1 MKTWIRPFVIP
12 IVLAAAACTSDY
24 TAPAP
29 LLPGAPFSQTD
40 LRVGDGAQVA
50 LGNTVMVNYTG
61 WIYDP
66 TKPENKGTQFD
77 TTSGRDALAIPI
89 ATGRVIPGWVM
100 GVPGMR
106 VGGLRRLVIPPDL
119 AYGSAGAGNG
129 IIPPNATLIFDIEV
143 VAIQ

>member
-1 MKTWIRPFVIP
+1 MKTWIRPFVVP
-12 IVLAAAACTSDY
+12 IFLAAAACNSDY

-29 LLPGAPFSQTD
+29 LLPGEPFSMTD
-40 LRVGDGAQVA
+40 LRVGDGAQVVV
-50 LGNTVMVNYTG
+50 GQTVTVNYTG

-77 TTSGRDALAIPI
+77 TTSGREPALIPI
-89 ATGRVIPGWVM
+89 ATGRVIPGWVQ

-129 IIPPNATLIFDIEV
+129 IIPPNATLIFEIDLL
-143 VAIQ
+143 AIQ